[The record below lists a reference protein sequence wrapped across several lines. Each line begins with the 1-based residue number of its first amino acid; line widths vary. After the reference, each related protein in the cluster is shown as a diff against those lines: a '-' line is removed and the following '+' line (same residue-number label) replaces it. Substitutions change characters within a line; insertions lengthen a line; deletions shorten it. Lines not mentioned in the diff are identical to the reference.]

1 MISDDNGHLK
11 RKFKEILPEFSG
23 EEIESFLGIC
33 TFRSLKNKAVIIEP
47 NKKSSAAFF
56 ILKGVIR
63 GYLTNEEGVEKS
75 VFLRPA
81 FTIIGAPNSLFDN
94 KTSKYTFEV
103 IGDTEL
109 LVFELSDF
117 ENLAFK
123 SSNIL
128 KFLLSSYKEMIQT
141 LIYRVESMIDKTPEQ
156 RYEDLLDK
164 SPQFFQTVY
173 HKDIA
178 SYLGITPVSLSR
190 IIKRRTDKN
199 KSE

>member
-1 MISDDNGHLK
+1 MICNDNEFLFK
-11 RKFKEILPEFSG
+11 KFKEILPEFSD
-23 EEIESFLGIC
+23 EDIYSFLEIC
-33 TFRSLKNKAVIIEP
+33 TFNRLKNKTVIIEP
-47 NKKSSAAFF
+47 NKKSSLAFF

-63 GYLTNEEGVEKS
+63 GYLTNTDGVEKS

-81 FTIIGAPNSLFDN
+81 LTIIGAPNALFDE

-109 LVFELSDF
+109 LSFELRDF
-117 ENLAFK
+117 EKLTLK
-123 SSNIL
+123 STNIL

-141 LIYRVESMIDKTPEQ
+141 LLYRVESMIDKTPEQ
-156 RYEDLLDK
+156 RYKDLLDK
-164 SPQFFQTVY
+164 NPQFFQTVY

-190 IIKRRTDKN
+190 IINRKTEK
-199 KSE
+199 KIS

>member
-1 MISDDNGHLK
+1 M
-11 RKFKEILPEFSG
+11 
-23 EEIESFLGIC
+23 
-33 TFRSLKNKAVIIEP
+33 
-47 NKKSSAAFF
+47 
-56 ILKGVIR
+56 
-63 GYLTNEEGVEKS
+63 
-75 VFLRPA
+75 
-81 FTIIGAPNSLFDN
+81 FDN

>member
-1 MISDDNGHLK
+1 MISDDNGCLFK
-11 RKFKEILPEFSG
+11 KFKEILPEFSD
-23 EEIESFLGIC
+23 EDIHSFLGIC
-33 TFRSLKNKAVIIEP
+33 SFKTLKNKTVIIEP
-47 NKKSSAAFF
+47 NKKSSLAFF

-63 GYLTNEEGVEKS
+63 GYLTNKKGVEKS
-75 VFLRPA
+75 IFLRPA
-81 FTIIGAPNSLFDN
+81 FTIIGAPNALFDH
-94 KTSKYTFEV
+94 KISKYTFEV
-103 IGDTEL
+103 IGDTKL
-109 LVFELSDF
+109 LVFEFSDF
-117 ENLAFK
+117 ENLALK

-128 KFLLSSYKEMIQT
+128 NFLLSSYKEMIQT
-141 LIYRVESMIDKTPEQ
+141 LVYRVESMIDKMPEQ

-199 KSE
+199 KI